1 MSQQLQFKISSAL
14 KNIIGR
20 DLINDDFIAVF
31 ELVKNSYDA
40 HAKRVDIY
48 FENIYSKDAKI
59 IIKDNGKG
67 MSYDDLVNKWLFVAY
82 SAKKEGTEED
92 SFDYRDK
99 IKVKRTYA
107 GAKGIGRFSCDR
119 LGAHLFLE
127 TKKDES
133 NAKTETLYTDWDKFE
148 GDLKDEFINVSVLHE
163 TLNGDAVDYP
173 HGTRLEISSLHSEWN
188 RQKFLAL
195 KEALAKLINPNLQ
208 KTEDAFQIVLHVQ
221 EEVAKDAEQK
231 NYKDK
236 VNGEIQNLIFDTLN
250 LKTTKIV
257 SEIRDKEIITELFE
271 GGKSIYKIHEKN
283 NLQFISNIYYSIYFL
298 NRSAKVNFSKK
309 MGVQPVEYGH
319 IYMYKN
325 GLRIYPYGERGED
338 PLKMDN
344 RKAQGYN
351 RFLGTREVIGYIEIK
366 GENDELSETSSR
378 GDGLKKTK
386 AYFELVAWFYV
397 TLRRLEKYGIDIIDW
412 GNDLSPDDYV
422 NLSSDERVKALQNL
436 IERLTKSKDII
447 NYELAPEIL
456 NILNDKQ
463 KNSAPAILKSI
474 KEEIN
479 SDVFDKDLVIKKIG
493 KAEVEI
499 ESLKKI
505 KEDVEDEAFHHLI
518 KNEELEQKL
527 EVEKK
532 QNKYLLA
539 TRDVSDEVLDVI
551 HAIKIYTQD
560 MSNSIVS
567 IFDLLDKE
575 SIKNAALNVELEFL
589 KFNIDKSKLLSEF
602 ITKADLKDLKEKTW
616 IDIPQYIKE
625 FVENYNIGFHSKFR
639 ILCDNCSTAFR
650 SQVSILDISI
660 ILSNLI
666 SNSRKANA
674 TEMKISFGIDSSKRL
689 VVDIAD
695 DGIGLSKEF
704 KNFPDNIFKLGITN
718 KSGGSGIGLHTLK
731 EIMREHLHGDILYL
745 GEGLPPQ
752 GATFRLLIK

>member
-48 FENIYSKDAKI
+48 FENIYTNDAKI

-92 SFDYRDK
+92 SFDYRDR
-99 IKVKRTYA
+99 IKVKRAYA

-127 TKKDES
+127 TKKDEP

-148 GDLKDEFINVSVLHE
+148 GDLKGEFINVSVLHE
-163 TLNGDAVDYP
+163 TLRGDIVDYTN
-173 HGTRLEISSLHSEWN
+173 GTRLEISNLHNDWN
-188 RQKFLAL
+188 RKKLLDL
-195 KEALAKLINPNLQ
+195 KDALAKLINPNVQ
-208 KTEDAFQIVLHVQ
+208 KIEDTFKIVLHV
-221 EEVAKDAEQK
+221 EEELENDKEQRH
-231 NYKDK
+231 YKDK

-250 LKTTKIV
+250 LKTTKII
-257 SEIRDKEIITELFE
+257 SEIRENEIITELFE

-283 NLQFISNIYYSIYFL
+283 NLQFIRSIYYSIYFL
-298 NRSAKVNFSKK
+298 NRSAKLNFSKK
-309 MGVQPVEYGH
+309 MGVQPVAYGH

-386 AYFELVAWFYV
+386 AYFELVEWFYI

-422 NLSSDERVKALQNL
+422 NLSNDERVNALQNL

-447 NYELAPEIL
+447 CYELAPEIL
-456 NILNDKQ
+456 YILNEKQ
-463 KNSAPAILKSI
+463 KDSAPAILKSI

-479 SDVFDKDLVIKKIG
+479 SDSFDKDLVIQKIG
-493 KAEVEI
+493 KAEIEI

-505 KEDVEDEAFHHLI
+505 KEDVEDEAFNHLI
-518 KNEELEQKL
+518 KNEELVQKL
-527 EVEKK
+527 EVEKD

-551 HAIKIYTQD
+551 HAIKIYSQD

-575 SIKNAALNVELEFL
+575 NIKNPALIVELEFL

-625 FVENYNIGFHSKFR
+625 YIDNYNIGLHSKFH
-639 ILCDNCSTAFR
+639 ILCDTNSVSFR

-666 SNSRKANA
+666 SNSRKAKA
-674 TEMKISFGIDSSKRL
+674 SEMRISFGIDSTKRL
-689 VVDIAD
+689 TVDIAD
-695 DGIGLSKEF
+695 NGIGLSKEF
-704 KNFPDNIFKLGITN
+704 KNAPENIFKLGITN

-731 EIMREHLHGDILYL
+731 EIMRDHLHGDILYL
-745 GEGLPPQ
+745 GDGLQPQ
-752 GATFRLLIK
+752 GATFRLIIK